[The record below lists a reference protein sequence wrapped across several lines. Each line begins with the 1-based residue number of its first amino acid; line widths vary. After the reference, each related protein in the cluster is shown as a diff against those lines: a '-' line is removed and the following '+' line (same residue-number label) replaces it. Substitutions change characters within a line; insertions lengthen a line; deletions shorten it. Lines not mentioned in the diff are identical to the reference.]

1 MICRRFSL
9 IAVALLAT
17 TSLTVAR
24 TAQPVATDCTSF
36 MRNIRMSE
44 GSGNYQTNTGNGFYG
59 AYQMGE
65 DALTDA
71 GYMDGNG
78 NWTGRNG
85 VNSLEDYL
93 NNSTAQD
100 DAFLRYG
107 EKNLGYLN
115 GWEQYIGQTI
125 GGAKVTRAGL
135 IAGAHLVGAGGLKYW
150 LTSGGD
156 CTNKGT
162 GSDAVDGNGTCA
174 GTYMAENQVDKQCG
188 PGDSDGGG
196 GSCLVAHPVQSPVI
210 FSEYGA
216 FNRPGVSGGNNGW
229 HRGADI
235 YPNAAQGGASM
246 GQPLFAAHDGK
257 LTIGSDGL
265 KVAGDQFRTLYLHS
279 GSMPDIRDVKAGEEI
294 GKIGDKKAAGK
305 PHLHFEVQVPKSA
318 VTATRCIMAQT
329 TDDCAFPV
337 GSGKHDPN
345 AYSTAQSLAAAS
357 PNSWYYVNPE
367 RYLKERV
374 PVTGAARART
384 GRSESLPNSCT
395 PGTSVSETPM
405 SGGEVEPAAAI
416 AGGYGEYLSGEGSGV
431 ANADKELRSIV
442 IDMARQSALDVR
454 AASSS
459 AAQMQA
465 RFDAATAQLLSLY
478 GRAGE

>member
-24 TAQPVATDCTSF
+24 TGQPVATDCTSF

-125 GGAKVTRAGL
+125 GGVKVTRAGL

-162 GSDAVDGNGTCA
+162 GSDAVDGKGTCA

-210 FSEYGA
+210 FSEYGSW
-216 FNRPGVSGGNNGW
+216 NRAGVDQGNNGW

-235 YPNAAQGGASM
+235 YPQSAQGGASM
-246 GQPLFAAHDGK
+246 GQPLFAGCGK
-257 LTIGSDGL
+257 
-265 KVAGDQFRTLYLHS
+265 R
-279 GSMPDIRDVKAGEEI
+279 
-294 GKIGDKKAAGK
+294 
-305 PHLHFEVQVPKSA
+305 
-318 VTATRCIMAQT
+318 
-329 TDDCAFPV
+329 
-337 GSGKHDPN
+337 
-345 AYSTAQSLAAAS
+345 
-357 PNSWYYVNPE
+357 
-367 RYLKERV
+367 
-374 PVTGAARART
+374 
-384 GRSESLPNSCT
+384 
-395 PGTSVSETPM
+395 
-405 SGGEVEPAAAI
+405 
-416 AGGYGEYLSGEGSGV
+416 
-431 ANADKELRSIV
+431 
-442 IDMARQSALDVR
+442 
-454 AASSS
+454 
-459 AAQMQA
+459 
-465 RFDAATAQLLSLY
+465 
-478 GRAGE
+478 